1 MIGKNYLLEYFCN
14 ELNFTNHEKNFV
26 CFYFIIL
33 SFGSIINA
41 QEEGGGLPNPGGPD
55 GGTWEEVLY
64 QTYPRQITCKGDGS
78 LECKWP

>member
-1 MIGKNYLLEYFCN
+1 MRKFMLVFVLLF
-14 ELNFTNHEKNFV
+14 
-26 CFYFIIL
+26 L